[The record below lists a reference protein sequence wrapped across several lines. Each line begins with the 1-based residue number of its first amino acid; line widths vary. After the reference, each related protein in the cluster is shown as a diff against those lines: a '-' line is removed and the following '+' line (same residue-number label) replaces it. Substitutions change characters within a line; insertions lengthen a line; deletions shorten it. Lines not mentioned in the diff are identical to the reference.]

1 MKRAHRKLHLMIWL
15 LLAPLILLVLTLAVL
30 ERPSEPVNEALP
42 PQLTD
47 EAR

>member
-1 MKRAHRKLHLMIWL
+1 MKRAHRKLHLTIWL
-15 LLAPLILLVLTLAVL
+15 LLAPLILAVLALAVL

-42 PQLTD
+42 PQLID